1 MDRKYRI
8 LILSS
13 DKNLVHVIGRFV
25 EQNDIQPVTEIIKAG
40 DSAQAKE
47 SLSSDAIDLLVI
59 DFKSDGALELLGQA
73 YSSGAWSKAHLSVQ
87 RYDLAILGN
96 DSPMT
101 ATLFPLLEMT
111 LMPMGA
117 Q

>member
-8 LILSS
+8 LIFSS
-13 DKNLVHVIGRFV
+13 EKSLIHVIGRFV
-25 EQNDIQPVTEIIKAG
+25 NQSEIQTVTEIINAG
-40 DSAQAKE
+40 DSAQATE
-47 SLSSDAIDLLVI
+47 SLRSTAIDLLII
-59 DFKSDGALELLGQA
+59 DFKSEGALEFLGRA
-73 YSSGAWSKAHLSVQ
+73 YSSGAWPKAQLSVH

-96 DSPMT
+96 DSVMT
-101 ATLFPLLEMT
+101 ATLFPLLEKI